1 MKKILLSLCL
11 CLCAGIASAV
21 EPQSTTDK
29 IVISDLTVSP
39 DGTEAYFTVSLQ
51 GSRFYTS
58 YNMDIHLPEGL
69 EVAYKSGKPNVTMGT
84 SKTRPSSFYPSTSQY
99 DEDLEMDLYDYSHKL
114 AFSYGVLGE
123 RWLRLACSCDVNSEF
138 IANSGDL
145 FKVYVKASPFMKP
158 GEAHITVDGIA
169 LIVKENAVK
178 YVPEETNKTITV
190 GTTSKVAINVNA
202 ENQWGTCIL
211 PFDAAI
217 PEGVKAYECE
227 STNGDN
233 LVLTAASSLEAYT
246 PYILYAPTGYSATF
260 SGEVDASKYVP
271 VATKGLL
278 SGAIVG
284 QSISTGFV
292 LQNQGDGAMF
302 YDVNGDTFS
311 VPEGKC
317 WLGETALLGKE
328 RYGFEQE
335 ASIIECVSKSAS
347 HDAIYN
353 IHGIAVEKMNSGNIY
368 IINNKKVL
376 VK

>member
-1 MKKILLSLCL
+1 MRKTLLFFCL
-11 CLCAGIASAV
+11 CLCAGIASAA

-29 IVISDLTVSP
+29 IVIGDLTVMP
-39 DGTEAYFTVSLQ
+39 GGNEAYFTVSLQ
-51 GSRFYTS
+51 GSLIYTA

-69 EVAYKSGKPNVTMGT
+69 EVTYKSGKPNVKMTASAG
-84 SKTRPSSFYPSTSQY
+84 SASSFYPSEWDDD
-99 DEDLEMDLYDYSHKL
+99 DEIYTYSHKMVN
-114 AFSYGVLGE
+114 SYGVVGD
-123 RWLRLACSCDVNSEF
+123 RWLRISCSSDENAEF
-138 IANSGDL
+138 VATSGEL
-145 FKVYVKASPFMKP
+145 FKVYVKASPYMKP
-158 GEAHITVDGIA
+158 GEAHITVDGIGLFVKQDA
-169 LIVKENAVK
+169 EKYIPKENTDKV
-178 YVPEETNKTITV
+178 ITV
-190 GTTSKVAINVNA
+190 GTTSKVTVNVSA
-202 ENQWGTCIL
+202 ANQWGTCVL
-211 PFDAAI
+211 PFSASLPA
-217 PEGVKAYECE
+217 GLTAYECADAD
-227 STNGDN
+227 GDD
-233 LVLTAASSLEAYT
+233 LVLTKASSLEAYT
-246 PYILYAPTGYSATF
+246 PYILYAPTGYSSTL
-260 SGEVDASKYVP
+260 SGEVDAAQYVA

-278 SGAIVG
+278 SGAIVS
-284 QSISTGFV
+284 QTISAGYV

-317 WLGETALLGKE
+317 WLCETALLGKE